1 MQAANEK
8 LIINAL
14 GPYYV
19 DWKLPVIDDGDL
31 VAVVNLNSAHMTM
44 AWINYRHESSEQ
56 KYMVTQFRALLIKWG
71 TTFD

>member
-8 LIINAL
+8 LIINEL

-19 DWKLPVIDDGDL
+19 DWKLPVK
-31 VAVVNLNSAHMTM
+31 LNSAHMTM